1 MTILSDPQSAEAS
14 WAPSVLGALPQ
25 QGSNAQL
32 VASSAQQSETSADI
46 EAERKKGFEAG
57 FAEGLAAGNAKASGQ
72 VAQLQALLD
81 AMAAPFQ
88 ESEAVLLRE
97 LLSLTERIAR
107 AVIRRELDSG
117 ADIER
122 VLADALAALGSVS
135 VPVTLTLNP
144 LDAALCRD
152 QGLLANERFVVQE
165 SSALA
170 RGGLQL
176 AAGHSFV
183 DATVESR
190 IEAALAEL
198 RGEAGLPEDD
208 VLESDLPVAGSDTA
222 AGGQT

>member
-1 MTILSDPQSAEAS
+1 MILSDPQEAQAS
-14 WAPSVLGALPQ
+14 WAPSVPDAFPQ
-25 QGSNAQL
+25 QVSKTRA
-32 VASSAQQSETSADI
+32 VASAAQQSETRDI
-46 EAERKKGFEAG
+46 EAERKKGYDAG

-122 VLADALAALGSVS
+122 VLADALSALGSVS
-135 VPVTLTLNP
+135 MPVTLTLNP

-152 QGLLANERFVVQE
+152 QGMLPNERFVVQE
-165 SSALA
+165 NPSLA

-183 DATVESR
+183 DASVETR
-190 IEAALAEL
+190 IESALAEL

-208 VLESDLPVAGSDTA
+208 ILESDLPVGAGSADT
-222 AGGQT
+222 GGQA

>member
-1 MTILSDPQSAEAS
+1 MTLSDSQGAEAS
-14 WAPSVLGALPQ
+14 WAPAVPDAFPQ
-25 QGSNAQL
+25 QASKARA
-32 VASSAQQSETSADI
+32 VASAAQQSETRDI
-46 EAERKKGFEAG
+46 EAERKKGYDAG
-57 FAEGLAAGNAKASGQ
+57 FAEGLAAGNAKANGQ

-97 LLSLTERIAR
+97 LLSLTEKIAR

-122 VLADALAALGSVS
+122 VLADALSALGSVS
-135 VPVTLTLNP
+135 IPVTLTLNP
-144 LDAALCRD
+144 MDAALCRE
-152 QGLLANERFVVQE
+152 QGMLPNERFVVQE
-165 SSALA
+165 NPGLA

-183 DATVESR
+183 DASVETR
-190 IEAALAEL
+190 IESALAEL

-208 VLESDLPVAGSDTA
+208 ILEPELPVGAGSADS
-222 AGGQT
+222 GGQA